1 MVNLYLDP
9 RGEKIFN
16 KSNPTA
22 TQGSGIP
29 VSIMSVKTEPQEMG
43 NVVYLLQQKIKE
55 KEKEIEPRTR
65 RLRSLWK
72 SFR

>member
-9 RGEKIFN
+9 QGKKIFN

-22 TQGSGIP
+22 NQGSGIS
-29 VSIMSVKTEPQEMG
+29 VSLMSVKTEPQEMG
-43 NVVYLLQQKIKE
+43 DVVSLLQQKIKE
-55 KEKEIEPRTR
+55 QEKEIEANLATR
-65 RLRSLWK
+65 RILWK